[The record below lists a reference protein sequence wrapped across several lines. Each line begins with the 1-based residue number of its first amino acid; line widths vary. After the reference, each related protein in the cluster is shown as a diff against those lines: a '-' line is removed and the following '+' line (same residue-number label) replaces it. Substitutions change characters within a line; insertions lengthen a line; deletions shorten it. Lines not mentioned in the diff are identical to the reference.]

1 MAEIA
6 SWNGHS
12 FVVSPTVIR
21 GFTGLT
27 IKGGSET
34 EDKTSGGNKY
44 VSRKNSSPSQVSLT
58 AELNALLGC
67 DVRKEAMKFID
78 DANAGSKSYF
88 YMAGKKLL
96 PCQLMLTEASVTETA
111 ISPNGTWLSCK
122 VQLTMKQCGKY
133 DGSAGG
139 TTSSSSGSSS
149 SSNKASTKTT
159 ATVKAAT
166 TAVVA
171 GAVTAA
177 SAATAA
183 KTAVTSGLAKLQA
196 TTNTAKKNS
205 ATTKVTSVAS
215 KVVAK
220 TIKTA
225 IAKK

>member
-34 EDKTSGGNKY
+34 EDKTSGGDKY

-78 DANAGSKSYF
+78 DANAGSKGYF

-96 PCQLMLTEASVTETA
+96 PCQLMLTEASVTETS
-111 ISPNGTWLSCK
+111 ISPNGTWLGCK

-139 TTSSSSGSSS
+139 TTSSSSGNSS
-149 SSNKASTKTT
+149 SSNKTSTKMA

-166 TAVVA
+166 TIAA
-171 GAVTAA
+171 GAIAV
-177 SAATAA
+177 A
-183 KTAVTSGLAKLQA
+183 KTTVTSGLAKLQA
-196 TTNTAKKNS
+196 TTNTAKKTS
-205 ATTKVTSVAS
+205 ATTKTTSVAS
-215 KVVAK
+215 KVVS
-220 TIKTA
+220 TA
-225 IAKK
+225 IKAIAMK